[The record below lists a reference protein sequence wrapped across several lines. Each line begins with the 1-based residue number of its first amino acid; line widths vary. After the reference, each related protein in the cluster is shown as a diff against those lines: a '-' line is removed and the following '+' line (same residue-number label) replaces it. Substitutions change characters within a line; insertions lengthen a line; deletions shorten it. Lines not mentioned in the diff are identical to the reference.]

1 MTKEFTIKVNVP
13 SGKVLTN
20 VVEKTVMGETV
31 FVPVFENKP
40 MFKPGDFIY
49 NPETQRGGIFAA
61 VRKNVLY
68 VYVYDPEMKT
78 TVEDSAGKP
87 SSWEHASAE
96 AIAEYRKVLTRHNLS
111 WDDVTLSYNVTN
123 PSANTSSTRNANEAP
138 YKNGEKYCAIT
149 PHGIHE
155 YTWEGTMGDMMRTII
170 PDLHAKT
177 REELVKRVVDH
188 VTKL

>member
-20 VVEKTVMGETV
+20 VVEKTIEGETV
-31 FVPVFENKP
+31 FVPVFENKAL
-40 MFKPGDFIY
+40 FKPGDFIY

-68 VYVYDPEMKT
+68 VYVYDPEMKA

-87 SSWEHASAE
+87 SSWEHAPAE
-96 AIAEYRKVLTRHNLS
+96 GISEYQKVLAKHNLS
-111 WDDVTLSYNVTN
+111 W
-123 PSANTSSTRNANEAP
+123 NAESLVYEEVGKVKTEVQPEAP
-138 YKNGEKYCAIT
+138 YKNGDKYFAVT
-149 PHGIHE
+149 PFGIE
-155 YTWEGTMGDMMRTII
+155 ECVWEGSKKDAIRTMI

-177 REELVKRVVDH
+177 RRELVERIVKH
-188 VTKL
+188 ISSM

>member
-20 VVEKTVMGETV
+20 VVEKTIEGETV
-31 FVPVFENKP
+31 FVPVFENKAL
-40 MFKPGDFIY
+40 FKPGDFIY

-68 VYVYDPEMKT
+68 VYVYDPEMKA

-87 SSWEHASAE
+87 SSWEHAPAE
-96 AIAEYRKVLTRHNLS
+96 AIAEYKKVLTKHNLS
-111 WDDVTLSYNVTN
+111 WDDAALSYNVHT
-123 PSANTSSTRNANEAP
+123 SANTSNTRDINEAP
-138 YKNGEKYCAIT
+138 YKDGEKYFAIT
-149 PHGIHE
+149 PHGINE
-155 YTWEGTMGDMMRTII
+155 YTWRGNMGDIMRTII

-177 REELVKRVVDH
+177 REELIKRVTDH
-188 VTKL
+188 ITKM